1 MIHIPDAIDKDGS
14 SGIIIDLE
22 KGDFLDNINIWG
34 LEVELGLI
42 CKENIEEIFTFLEE
56 HFNSNILLSDV

>member
-22 KGDFLDNINIWG
+22 KGGFLDNII
-34 LEVELGLI
+34 I
-42 CKENIEEIFTFLEE
+42 
-56 HFNSNILLSDV
+56 